1 MNTNMLSA
9 LAVALF
15 LAGCA
20 VGPDYEA
27 PRPAVSETWSSL
39 EGKSPDQTSVATS
52 RSADLSR
59 WWASYNDPTLD
70 VLVEKALSSSP
81 DLKAAASRVRE
92 ARALRG
98 VAQGALLPEA
108 GVSGSYDRVRVSE
121 NGPLPSD
128 GKAFDLYQGGFDASW
143 EIDIFGGTRRSI
155 EAATAQEEAAVE
167 GLRDVRVVLL
177 AEVARNY
184 AELRGFQTQLA
195 IARQNVEAQQKTF
208 ELTRTRRDAGR
219 ATDLDVA
226 RAEAL
231 VSTTGSAIPALEA
244 AIRLSIHRVAFLL
257 GQAPGALAAELSAT
271 QPIPKAPS
279 EIPVGLPTELLRRRP
294 DIRGAERELAAATAR
309 IGVATA
315 ELYPRFF
322 LTGGIGLQSVDA
334 SDVATAA
341 SRLWSVGP
349 QVQWALFQGGRIR
362 ANIEVQNARQEQAV
376 IRFERTLL
384 GALKDVEDALVLHAR
399 EQTRY
404 VTLARAIAAQQKAV
418 ELADQRYAQGL
429 VDFLNVLD
437 AQRQLY
443 VAQDAL
449 VQSERAVVTHSIA
462 LYKAVGGGWRE

>member
-1 MNTNMLSA
+1 MKTNSLLS
-9 LAVALF
+9 LAAVVI

-20 VGPDYEA
+20 VGPDYEP
-27 PRPAVSETWSSL
+27 PRPMVSDTWSSL
-39 EGKSPDQTSVATS
+39 EGKSPDQASVATS
-52 RSADLSR
+52 RSADLSQ
-59 WWASYNDPTLD
+59 WWTTFNDPALNG
-70 VLVEKALSSSP
+70 LVEKALASSL

-92 ARALRG
+92 ARAIRG
-98 VAQGALLPEA
+98 VAQGGLLPEA
-108 GVSGSYDRVRVSE
+108 GVSGSYDRLRTSE

-143 EIDIFGGTRRSI
+143 EIDIFGGTRRTI
-155 EAATAQEEAAVE
+155 EAAVAQEEAAVE

-184 AELRGFQTQLA
+184 VELRGFQSQLA

-231 VSTTGSAIPALEA
+231 VSTTSSAIPSLEA
-244 AIRLSIHRVAFLL
+244 ATRLSIHRIALLL
-257 GQAPGALAAELSAT
+257 GQSPGALTADLSET
-271 QPIPKAPS
+271 KPIPKAPS

-294 DIRGAERELAAATAR
+294 DIRRSERELAAATAR

-315 ELYPRFF
+315 DLYPRFF
-322 LTGGIGLQSVDA
+322 LSGGIGLQSLDA
-334 SDVATAA
+334 SDFATAS

-362 ANIEVQNARQEQAV
+362 ANIEVQNARQEQAA
-376 IRFERTLL
+376 IRFEQSLL
-384 GALKDVEDALVLHAR
+384 GALKDVEDALVLHSR
-399 EQTRY
+399 EQARRR
-404 VTLARAIAAQQKAV
+404 TLAQAVAAQQKAV

-449 VQSERAVVTHSIA
+449 VQSERAVITHSIA
-462 LYKAVGGGWRE
+462 LYKAVGGGWQE